1 MNRIATTFPQ
11 VDDPGAVGFKSYI
24 INEAI
29 AALPG
34 IAEDVTRYLD
44 VFSHQAAGKDDKYN
58 FFRNEEENYEAINEN
73 KLGIV
78 AVEQDL
84 QDQLPEIAKQLKK
97 KKVIFVTS
105 SQIEVWYLSPLLCVV
120 LIGLLVSC
128 GGGKYQRSS
137 EERTS

>member
-11 VDDPGAVGFKSYI
+11 VDDPSEVGFKSHL

-34 IAEDVTRYLD
+34 IAEDVAKYLD
-44 VFSHQAAGKDDKYN
+44 VFNHQAAGKDDKYN
-58 FFRNEEENYEAINEN
+58 FFRNEEENYEVINEK
-73 KLGIV
+73 KLGII

-84 QDQLPEIAKQLKK
+84 QDQLPEIAKLLKK

-105 SQIEVWYLSPLLCVV
+105 SQIEVCSLGPYCNTLF
-120 LIGLLVSC
+120 
-128 GGGKYQRSS
+128 
-137 EERTS
+137 